1 MRPATYKSEQ
11 IIAARLILQ
20 AERRVTEVTRSAGEQ
35 TPQAKREL
43 ARNKPRG
50 KSFRIDWN
58 KFRRGLMRVQ
68 KN

>member
-11 IIAARLILQ
+11 I
-20 AERRVTEVTRSAGEQ
+20 EVTRSAGAQ
-35 TPQAKREL
+35 TAQAKREL
-43 ARNKPRG
+43 ARNNPRG
-50 KSFRIDWN
+50 KSFRGDWN